1 MEKKNTNKSFFL
13 DGQASQDEMIVT
25 NGLTHQNQISQIT
38 QISLNLLN
46 FSNLSNLPNLKYI
59 QISRL

>member
-1 MEKKNTNKSFFL
+1 MEKNTNKSFFL

-25 NGLTHQNQISQIT
+25 NTLTHRNQISQIT

-46 FSNLSNLPNLKYI
+46 LKYI

>member
-1 MEKKNTNKSFFL
+1 MEKKKTVTSLFL

-25 NGLTHQNQISQIT
+25 SGLTHQNQISQIT

-46 FSNLSNLPNLKYI
+46 LKYI

>member
-1 MEKKNTNKSFFL
+1 MEKNTNKSFFL

-25 NGLTHQNQISQIT
+25 NGLTHQNQTSQIT

-46 FSNLSNLPNLKYI
+46 LSNLKYI